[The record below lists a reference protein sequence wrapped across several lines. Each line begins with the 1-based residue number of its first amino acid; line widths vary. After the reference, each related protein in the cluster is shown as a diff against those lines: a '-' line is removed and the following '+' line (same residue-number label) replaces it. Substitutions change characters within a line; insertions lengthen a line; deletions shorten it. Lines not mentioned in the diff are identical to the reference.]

1 MPINKFEIIGSLNEP
16 NNCWNS
22 IDLKFINS
30 KNYIERTIKK
40 FEKCPF
46 NFNFFLKL
54 ENKKIDVLKN
64 GISIIYEHNST
75 SPVNYLP
82 MTPWILIH
90 RMAHGF
96 QKNNSSKEF
105 SKLNNYFFSNIDKI
119 SKLIFP
125 TKQLLNNYK
134 PLQIGNIPFV
144 EISSSI
150 MTMKSA
156 RNNKID
162 NSLDIIGELFAQF
175 IFSKINFNRIDNWNP
190 QELFNIYMPYI
201 NVFRNGNYQPVIFG
215 WAGEREE
222 KITALFANKKKIN
235 LIIDDME
242 TNTPKLINDLFISL
256 EGKTISF

>member
-1 MPINKFEIIGSLNEP
+1 
-16 NNCWNS
+16 
-22 IDLKFINS
+22 
-30 KNYIERTIKK
+30 
-40 FEKCPF
+40 
-46 NFNFFLKL
+46 
-54 ENKKIDVLKN
+54 
-64 GISIIYEHNST
+64 
-75 SPVNYLP
+75 
-82 MTPWILIH
+82 
-90 RMAHGF
+90 
-96 QKNNSSKEF
+96 
-105 SKLNNYFFSNIDKI
+105 
-119 SKLIFP
+119 
-125 TKQLLNNYK
+125 
-134 PLQIGNIPFV
+134 
-144 EISSSI
+144 

-175 IFSKINFNRIDNWNP
+175 IFSRINFNRIHNWNS